1 MDSVRA
7 PRAYRVL
14 GSTRDGAS
22 GEVPSRRGAAGDGAA
37 GSQRPHQRRRNA
49 PVEGHAAGDRCAA
62 GARCRGSDGSA
73 GRESSPGQA
82 GRSQDIRPPAAL
94 RPRRSSQAAPRPDRA
109 RDPVSDPATNDLVHP
124 VARTVLPDGRV
135 LEFDF
140 PGLEIG
146 VAEYDEGPTGCT
158 VFHLP
163 KVASLAI
170 DVRGGSPG
178 VNGQHLD
185 AINAICFAGG
195 SLYGLEAS
203 TGVAAELFKIRGYST
218 KWIDIALVS
227 GAIIFDYGTR
237 ANAIYPDKELGR
249 AAVRAMRQGRFPL
262 GARGAGRSAT
272 ASHGTG
278 AELAGQGGAYRESGQ
293 TKILAFVVVNAY
305 GCLVDRSGKIV
316 RGRPAPPV
324 QGRTPRAGN
333 TTLSL
338 VVTNQKL
345 DRLQLQSVGRQVH
358 ASMGRGIQPF
368 HARWDGD
375 VNYMVS
381 TQEVTN
387 DDLDEVT
394 LGELASE
401 AMWDAIL
408 ASYDLATS

>member
-1 MDSVRA
+1 VSG
-7 PRAYRVL
+7 P
-14 GSTRDGAS
+14 AS
-22 GEVPSRRGAAGDGAA
+22 
-37 GSQRPHQRRRNA
+37 
-49 PVEGHAAGDRCAA
+49 
-62 GARCRGSDGSA
+62 
-73 GRESSPGQA
+73 
-82 GRSQDIRPPAAL
+82 
-94 RPRRSSQAAPRPDRA
+94 
-109 RDPVSDPATNDLVHP
+109 NDVVHP
-124 VARTVLPDGRV
+124 VPRTELPTGRV
-135 LEFDF
+135 LDFDF

-146 VAEYDEGPTGCT
+146 VAEYDDGPTGCT

-163 KVASLAI
+163 KVASLSI

-178 VNGQHLD
+178 VNGQHLE

-203 TGVAAELFKIRGYST
+203 TGVAAELFKTRGYST

-237 ANAIYPDKELGR
+237 SNAIYPDKELGR
-249 AAVRAMRQGRFPL
+249 AAVRAMRPSRFPL

-272 ASHGTG
+272 ASHGAG

-305 GCLVDRSGKIV
+305 GCIVDRGGNVV
-316 RGRPAPPV
+316 RGKPTGPV
-324 QGRTPRAGN
+324 PGRVPRSAN

-358 ASMGRGIQPF
+358 ASMARGIQPF

-375 VNYMVS
+375 VNYTVS
-381 TQEVTN
+381 TQEVAN

-394 LGELASE
+394 LGELASD

-408 ASYDLATS
+408 ASYDR

>member
-1 MDSVRA
+1 MD
-7 PRAYRVL
+7 
-14 GSTRDGAS
+14 
-22 GEVPSRRGAAGDGAA
+22 E
-37 GSQRPHQRRRNA
+37 
-49 PVEGHAAGDRCAA
+49 
-62 GARCRGSDGSA
+62 
-73 GRESSPGQA
+73 
-82 GRSQDIRPPAAL
+82 
-94 RPRRSSQAAPRPDRA
+94 PRR
-109 RDPVSDPATNDLVHP
+109 TNDNTRLVP
-124 VARTVLPDGRV
+124 RTDLASGRV

-146 VAEYDEGPTGCT
+146 VAEYEEGPTGCT

-163 KVASLAI
+163 KVASLSI

-178 VNGQHLD
+178 VNGQHLE

-203 TGVAAELFKIRGYST
+203 TGVAAELFKLRGYST
-218 KWIDIALVS
+218 KWVDIALVS

-237 ANAIYPDKELGR
+237 ENAIYPDKDLGR
-249 AAVRAMRQGRFPL
+249 AAVRAMRPGRFPL

-272 ASHGTG
+272 ASHGAG
-278 AELAGQGGAYRESGQ
+278 AELAGQGGAHRESGP

-305 GCLVDRSGKIV
+305 GCIVDRSGKIV
-316 RGRPAPPV
+316 RGRPAGPV
-324 QGRTPRAGN
+324 PGRVPRSGN

-345 DRLQLQSVGRQVH
+345 DRLQLQSIGRQVH
-358 ASMGRGIQPF
+358 TSMARGIQPV

-381 TQEVTN
+381 TQEVAN
-387 DDLDEVT
+387 ADLDEVT
-394 LGELASE
+394 LGELASD

-408 ASYDLATS
+408 ASYDR

>member
-1 MDSVRA
+1 VD
-7 PRAYRVL
+7 
-14 GSTRDGAS
+14 
-22 GEVPSRRGAAGDGAA
+22 E
-37 GSQRPHQRRRNA
+37 
-49 PVEGHAAGDRCAA
+49 
-62 GARCRGSDGSA
+62 
-73 GRESSPGQA
+73 
-82 GRSQDIRPPAAL
+82 
-94 RPRRSSQAAPRPDRA
+94 PRR
-109 RDPVSDPATNDLVHP
+109 TNDNTRLVP
-124 VARTVLPDGRV
+124 RTDTGGGRV

-146 VAEYDEGPTGCT
+146 IAEYEEGPTGCT

-163 KVASLAI
+163 KVASLSI

-178 VNGQHLD
+178 VNGQHLE

-203 TGVAAELFKIRGYST
+203 TGVAAELFKMRGYST

-227 GAIIFDYGTR
+227 GAIIFDYGR
-237 ANAIYPDKELGR
+237 RENAIYPDKELGR
-249 AAVRAMRQGRFPL
+249 AAVRAMRPGRFPL

-272 ASHGTG
+272 ASHGAG
-278 AELAGQGGAYRESGQ
+278 AELAGQGGAHRESGP

-305 GCLVDRSGKIV
+305 GCIVDRAGKVV
-316 RGRPAPPV
+316 RGNPTGPV
-324 QGRTPRAGN
+324 PGRVPRSGN

-345 DRLQLQSVGRQVH
+345 DRLQLQSIGRQVH
-358 ASMGRGIQPF
+358 ASMARGIQPF

-381 TQEVTN
+381 TQEVAN
-387 DDLDEVT
+387 ADLDEVT
-394 LGELASE
+394 LGELASD

-408 ASYDLATS
+408 ASYDS